1 MVPPFGLQ
9 RHPPGGSFGPV
20 WVGASPDIQ
29 MKKSG
34 QRTEIIREVSSI
46 SFIVPAWNEES
57 VLGQTIDAI
66 KNSARQLPLTSEVIV
81 VDDSSTDQT
90 ADIAVAHGA
99 RVVRVQHRQI
109 AATRNAGALQAHG
122 DVLFFVD
129 ADTLIGEAVVK
140 AAIGS
145 VQRGAVGGGC
155 RFRFNGRIPLYARV
169 LETVTV
175 RLYRFVGIA
184 AGCFLFC
191 TREAFES
198 VNGFNPQLYAAE
210 EGAMSLALRRQGKFV
225 ILRESVTTS
234 GRKLRT
240 CSARKIFAPIVQIAF
255 HGHRYLRNRHG
266 MDIWYGDRRPDHS

>member
-1 MVPPFGLQ
+1 
-9 RHPPGGSFGPV
+9 
-20 WVGASPDIQ
+20 

-34 QRTEIIREVSSI
+34 QNTGIISEERSV

-66 KNSARQLPLTSEVIV
+66 KNSARQLPVTSEIIV

-90 ADIAVAHGA
+90 ADIAVEHGA

-129 ADTLIGEAVVK
+129 ADTLITEAVVK
-140 AAIGS
+140 AALQSIQS
-145 VQRGAVGGGC
+145 GAVGGGC
-155 RFRFNGRIPLYARV
+155 RFRFDGRIPLYARV
-169 LETVTV
+169 LEAVTV

-191 TREAFES
+191 TREAFAS
-198 VNGFNPQLYAAE
+198 VNGFNAQLYAAE

-225 ILRESVTTS
+225 ILYEAVTTS

-240 CSARKIFAPIVQIAF
+240 CSVREIFAPILRIVL

-266 MDIWYGDRRPDHS
+266 MEIWYGNRRPDHN

>member
-1 MVPPFGLQ
+1 
-9 RHPPGGSFGPV
+9 
-20 WVGASPDIQ
+20 

-34 QRTEIIREVSSI
+34 QNTGIISEGRSV

-66 KNSARQLPLTSEVIV
+66 KNSARQLPVTSEIIV

-90 ADIAVAHGA
+90 ADIAVEHGA
-99 RVVRVQHRQI
+99 RVVRAQHRQI

-129 ADTLIGEAVVK
+129 AYTLITEPVVK
-140 AAIGS
+140 AAIES
-145 VQRGAVGGGC
+145 VQSGAVGGGC
-155 RFRFNGRIPLYARV
+155 RFRFDGRIPLHARI
-169 LETVTV
+169 LETVAV

-191 TREAFES
+191 TREAFDS
-198 VNGFNPQLYAAE
+198 VNGFNTRLYAAE
-210 EGAMSLALRRQGKFV
+210 EGAMSLALRRQGRFV
-225 ILRESVTTS
+225 ILRETVTTS

-240 CSARKIFAPIVQIAF
+240 CSLREILTPILRIML
-255 HGHRYLRNRHG
+255 HGRRYLRNRHG
-266 MDIWYGDRRPDHS
+266 LEIWYGDRRPDHS

>member
-1 MVPPFGLQ
+1 M
-9 RHPPGGSFGPV
+9 R
-20 WVGASPDIQ
+20 
-29 MKKSG
+29 
-34 QRTEIIREVSSI
+34 SI

-66 KNSARQLPLTSEVIV
+66 KNSVRQFPATSEIIV

-90 ADIAVAHGA
+90 ADIAVEHGA
-99 RVVRVQHRQI
+99 RVLRVQHRQI
-109 AATRNAGALQAHG
+109 AATRNAGARQAHG

-129 ADTLIGEAVVK
+129 ADTLVSEVVVK
-140 AAIGS
+140 AAIES
-145 VQRGAVGGGC
+145 VQHGAVGGGC
-155 RFRFNGRIPLYARV
+155 RFRFDGRIPLYARV
-169 LETVTV
+169 LEAVTV

-191 TREAFES
+191 TREAFER

-210 EGAMSLALRRQGKFV
+210 EGAISLALRRQGRFV

-240 CSARKIFAPIVQIAF
+240 CSVREIFAPIMRIVF
-255 HGHRYLRNRHG
+255 HGHRYLQNRHG
-266 MDIWYGDRRPDHS
+266 MDIWYGDRRPDHN

>member
-1 MVPPFGLQ
+1 V
-9 RHPPGGSFGPV
+9 R
-20 WVGASPDIQ
+20 
-29 MKKSG
+29 
-34 QRTEIIREVSSI
+34 SI

-57 VLGQTIDAI
+57 VLGPTIDAI
-66 KNSARQLPLTSEVIV
+66 KDSVRQLPVTSEVIV

-90 ADIAVAHGA
+90 ADIAVEHGA

-129 ADTLIGEAVVK
+129 ADTLITEPVVQAAVET
-140 AAIGS
+140 I
-145 VQRGAVGGGC
+145 QRGAVGGGC
-155 RFRFNGRIPLYARV
+155 RFRFDGRIPLYARV
-169 LETVTV
+169 LEAMAV

-191 TREAFES
+191 TREAFQG
-198 VNGFNPQLYAAE
+198 VNGFNSQLYAAE

-240 CSARKIFAPIVQIAF
+240 CSVREIFTPIMRIVL
-255 HGHRYLRNRHG
+255 HGRRYLQNRHG
-266 MDIWYGDRRPDHS
+266 MEIWYGDRRPDHN

>member
-1 MVPPFGLQ
+1 
-9 RHPPGGSFGPV
+9 
-20 WVGASPDIQ
+20 
-29 MKKSG
+29 MKKST
-34 QRTEIIREVSSI
+34 QRPEIIREVRSI

-66 KNSARQLPLTSEVIV
+66 KNSARQLPVTNEIIV

-90 ADIAVAHGA
+90 ADIAVEHGA

-129 ADTLIGEAVVK
+129 ADTLINEAVVK
-140 AAIGS
+140 AALGS
-145 VQRGAVGGGC
+145 VERGAVGGGC
-155 RFRFNGRIPLYARV
+155 RFRFDGRIPLYARV
-169 LETVTV
+169 FETMTV
-175 RLYRFVGIA
+175 DLYRFVGIA

-198 VNGFNPQLYAAE
+198 VNGFNTRLYAAE
-210 EGAMSLALRRQGKFV
+210 EGAMSLALRRLGRFV

-240 CSARKIFAPIVQIAF
+240 RSLREILTPIARIVL
-255 HGHRYLRNRHG
+255 HGRRYLRNRHG

>member
-1 MVPPFGLQ
+1 
-9 RHPPGGSFGPV
+9 
-20 WVGASPDIQ
+20 
-29 MKKSG
+29 MKKPA
-34 QRTEIIREVSSI
+34 QRTEFVREVRSI

-57 VLGQTIDAI
+57 VLGPTIDAI
-66 KNSARQLPLTSEVIV
+66 KNSARQLPLTSEIIV

-90 ADIAVAHGA
+90 ADIAVEHGA
-99 RVVRVQHRQI
+99 RVVRVQQRQI

-129 ADTLIGEAVVK
+129 ADTLISEEVVN
-140 AAIGS
+140 AAIES
-145 VQRGAVGGGC
+145 VQHGAVGGGC
-155 RFRFNGRIPLYARV
+155 RFRFDGRIPLYARV
-169 LETVTV
+169 LEAMTV

-198 VNGFNPQLYAAE
+198 VNGFNSQLYAAE
-210 EGAMSLALRRQGKFV
+210 EGAMSLALRRLGKFV

-240 CSARKIFAPIVQIAF
+240 CSAREIFAPIVRIVL
-255 HGHRYLRNRHG
+255 HGRRYLRNRHG
-266 MDIWYGDRRPDHS
+266 MEIWYGDRRPDHN

>member
-1 MVPPFGLQ
+1 
-9 RHPPGGSFGPV
+9 
-20 WVGASPDIQ
+20 
-29 MKKSG
+29 MKKSA
-34 QRTEIIREVSSI
+34 QRTEIVREVRSI

-57 VLGQTIDAI
+57 VLGPTIDAI
-66 KNSARQLPLTSEVIV
+66 KDSVRQLPVTSEVIV

-90 ADIAVAHGA
+90 ADIAVEHGA

-129 ADTLIGEAVVK
+129 ADTLITEPVVQAAVET
-140 AAIGS
+140 I
-145 VQRGAVGGGC
+145 QRGAVGGGC
-155 RFRFNGRIPLYARV
+155 RFRFDGRIPLYARV
-169 LETVTV
+169 LEAMAV

-191 TREAFES
+191 TREAFQG
-198 VNGFNPQLYAAE
+198 VNGFNSQLYAAE

-240 CSARKIFAPIVQIAF
+240 CSVREIFTPIMRIVL
-255 HGHRYLRNRHG
+255 HGRRYLQNRHG
-266 MDIWYGDRRPDHS
+266 MEIWYGDRRPDHN